1 MAELK
6 RYWTSI
12 GELLLRME
20 NNENERRKK
29 YLNNLMIFEGHEVEV
44 FELDGQVLFN
54 PYHVGK
60 CLELGDSAVRKAIGN
75 MTEKQV
81 TKLRN
86 SDVKESNIR
95 KLNNA
100 GENFLTESG
109 VYKLVFRSNKP
120 NAEAFTDW
128 VTDEVLPTIR
138 KTGGYVNNDD
148 LFIATYLPYADES
161 TKLMFKSTL
170 STVRKQNEI
179 IENQKKEIE
188 HKEDVIIGLVDD
200 ISLAEKRQILNRV
213 VRYNHANYRER
224 WSVLYRE
231 FENKYHINLQHRFEA
246 YNESHKPKCKGKLD
260 YIDKVMNKVA
270 ELYEIATKLFEND
283 IKALVEEMYSA
294 AS

>member
-1 MAELK
+1 
-6 RYWTSI
+6 
-12 GELLLRME
+12 
-20 NNENERRKK
+20 
-29 YLNNLMIFEGHEVEV
+29 MIFEGHEVEV

-54 PYHVGK
+54 AKHVAEI
-60 CLELGDSAVRKAIGN
+60 LEIKNVNDNIRS
-75 MTEKQV
+75 MTNKQV
-81 TKLRN
+81 IKLTN
-86 SDVKESNIR
+86 SKIGKTDFR
-95 KLNNA
+95 KLHNT

-109 VYKLVFRSNKP
+109 VYKLVFKSHKP

-128 VTDEVLPTIR
+128 VTDEVLPIMR

-188 HKEDVIIGLVDD
+188 HKEDVIIGLVDE

-231 FENKYHINLQHRFEA
+231 FENKYHINLQNKFET
-246 YNESHKPKCKGKLD
+246 YNETHKPKCKGKLD
-260 YIDKVMNKVA
+260 YIDKVMNKVP
-270 ELYEIATKLFEND
+270 ELYEIAAKLFEND
-283 IKALVEEMYSA
+283 VKALVEEMYSITGKN
-294 AS
+294 

>member
-1 MAELK
+1 M
-6 RYWTSI
+6 
-12 GELLLRME
+12 
-20 NNENERRKK
+20 
-29 YLNNLMIFEGHEVEV
+29 NNLMIFENHEVEV

-54 PYHVGK
+54 PYHVGE
-60 CLELGDSAVRKAIGN
+60 CLGIADVKSSIRN
-75 MTEKQV
+75 FNEKQIVKV
-81 TKLRN
+81 TN
-86 SDVKESNIR
+86 SKVHNLHFR
-95 KLNNA
+95 KLHNT

-109 VYKLVFRSNKP
+109 VYKLVFKSHKP
-120 NAEAFTDW
+120 NAEVFTDW
-128 VTDEVLPTIR
+128 ITDEVLPTIR

-231 FENKYHINLQHRFEA
+231 FENKYHINLQYQFET
-246 YNESHKPKCKGKLD
+246 YNENHKPKCKGKLD
-260 YIDKVMNKVA
+260 YIDRVMNKVP
-270 ELYEIATKLFEND
+270 ELYEMATKLYEND
-283 IKALVEEMYSA
+283 VKALVEEMYSI

>member
-1 MAELK
+1 M
-6 RYWTSI
+6 
-12 GELLLRME
+12 
-20 NNENERRKK
+20 
-29 YLNNLMIFEGHEVEV
+29 NNLMIFEEHEVEV

-60 CLELGDSAVRKAIGN
+60 CLELGDSAIKMAVSKMN
-75 MTEKQV
+75 NKQV
-81 TKLRN
+81 IKVTN
-86 SDVKESNIR
+86 SKVKDIDFR
-95 KLNNA
+95 KLHNT

-148 LFIATYLPYADES
+148 LFIATYLPYVDES

-188 HKEDVIIGLVDD
+188 HKEDVIIGLVDE

-231 FENKYHINLQHRFEA
+231 FENKYHIDLQHRFDT
-246 YNESHKPKCKGKLD
+246 YNQTHKPKCKGKLD
-260 YIDKVMNKVA
+260 YIDKVMNKVS
-270 ELYEIATKLFEND
+270 ELYEIAAKLYEND
-283 IKALVEEMYSA
+283 VKALVEEIYSV

>member
-128 VTDEVLPTIR
+128 VTDEVLSTIR

-148 LFIATYLPYADES
+148 LFIASLEYFEEAGFEIVEKTYDLHNEPIFEKNIE
-161 TKLMFKSTL
+161 TEHEKMFTEQGIK
-170 STVRKQNEI
+170 
-179 IENQKKEIE
+179 
-188 HKEDVIIGLVDD
+188 
-200 ISLAEKRQILNRV
+200 
-213 VRYNHANYRER
+213 
-224 WSVLYRE
+224 
-231 FENKYHINLQHRFEA
+231 
-246 YNESHKPKCKGKLD
+246 
-260 YIDKVMNKVA
+260 
-270 ELYEIATKLFEND
+270 
-283 IKALVEEMYSA
+283 IKALIA
-294 AS
+294 RR

>member
-1 MAELK
+1 M
-6 RYWTSI
+6 
-12 GELLLRME
+12 
-20 NNENERRKK
+20 
-29 YLNNLMIFEGHEVEV
+29 NNLMIFGEHEVEI

-54 PYHVGK
+54 PYHVGE
-60 CLELGDSAVRKAIGN
+60 CLGIADVKSSIRN
-75 MTEKQV
+75 FNEKQIVKV
-81 TKLRN
+81 TN
-86 SDVKESNIR
+86 SKVHNLHFR
-95 KLNNA
+95 KLHNT

-109 VYKLVFRSNKP
+109 VYKLVFKSHKP

-128 VTDEVLPTIR
+128 ITDEVLPTIR

-179 IENQKKEIE
+179 IESQKKEIE
-188 HKEDVIIGLVDD
+188 HKEDVIIGLVDE

-231 FENKYHINLQHRFEA
+231 FENKYHIDLRHRFDT
-246 YNESHKPKCKGKLD
+246 YNETHKPKCKGKLD
-260 YIDKVMNKVA
+260 YIDKVMNKVP
-270 ELYEIATKLFEND
+270 ELYEIAAKLFEND
-283 IKALVEEMYSA
+283 VKALVEEMYSI

>member
-1 MAELK
+1 
-6 RYWTSI
+6 
-12 GELLLRME
+12 
-20 NNENERRKK
+20 
-29 YLNNLMIFEGHEVEV
+29 MIFENHEVEV

-54 PYHVGK
+54 PYHVGE
-60 CLELGDSAVRKAIGN
+60 CLGIADVKSSIRN
-75 MTEKQV
+75 FNEKQIVKV
-81 TKLRN
+81 TN
-86 SDVKESNIR
+86 SKVHNLHFR
-95 KLNNA
+95 KLHNT

-109 VYKLVFRSNKP
+109 VYKLVFKSHKP
-120 NAEAFTDW
+120 KAEAFTDW
-128 VTDEVLPTIR
+128 ITDEVLPTIR

-231 FENKYHINLQHRFEA
+231 FENKYHINLQHRFDT

-260 YIDKVMNKVA
+260 YIDRVMNKVP
-270 ELYEIATKLFEND
+270 ELYEIATKLYEND
-283 IKALVEEMYSA
+283 VKALVEEMYSI

>member
-1 MAELK
+1 
-6 RYWTSI
+6 
-12 GELLLRME
+12 
-20 NNENERRKK
+20 
-29 YLNNLMIFEGHEVEV
+29 MIFGEHEVEI

-54 PYHVGK
+54 PYHVGE
-60 CLELGDSAVRKAIGN
+60 CLGIADVKSSIRN
-75 MTEKQV
+75 FNEKQIVKV
-81 TKLRN
+81 TN
-86 SDVKESNIR
+86 SKVHNLHFR
-95 KLNNA
+95 KLHNT

-109 VYKLVFRSNKP
+109 VYKLVFKSHKP

-128 VTDEVLPTIR
+128 ITDEVLPTIR

-260 YIDKVMNKVA
+260 YIDKVMNKVP